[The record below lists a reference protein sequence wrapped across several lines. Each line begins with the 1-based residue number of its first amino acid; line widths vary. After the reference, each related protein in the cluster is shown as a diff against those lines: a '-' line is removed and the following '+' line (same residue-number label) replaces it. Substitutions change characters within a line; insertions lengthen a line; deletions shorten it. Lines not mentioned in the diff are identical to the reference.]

1 MGFYCCYFL
10 NFGSRYIPALQSLS
24 FKNIIAIAERSFK
37 SEANYTPYSA
47 LLLYIISYICMLILK
62 DLILDCRIVIYRM
75 VGLSLTYNI
84 QTKIIE
90 KLRDI
95 EYYMFYRP
103 SFQNLYSLVLR
114 SSDNEPLNIIYST
127 LFILSMSINLI
138 SFISII
144 ACFNIWILLLLTI
157 TFLPSVII
165 KFKIQKENVKVWDQ
179 QAQNNRFMNYYF

>member
-1 MGFYCCYFL
+1 
-10 NFGSRYIPALQSLS
+10 
-24 FKNIIAIAERSFK
+24 
-37 SEANYTPYSA
+37 
-47 LLLYIISYICMLILK
+47 MLILK

-95 EYYMFYRP
+95 EYYIFYRP
-103 SFQNLYSLVLR
+103 SFQDLYSLVLR

-144 ACFNIWILLLLTI
+144 ACFNIWIFYLLLHSYQVL
-157 TFLPSVII
+157 L
-165 KFKIQKENVKVWDQ
+165 
-179 QAQNNRFMNYYF
+179 